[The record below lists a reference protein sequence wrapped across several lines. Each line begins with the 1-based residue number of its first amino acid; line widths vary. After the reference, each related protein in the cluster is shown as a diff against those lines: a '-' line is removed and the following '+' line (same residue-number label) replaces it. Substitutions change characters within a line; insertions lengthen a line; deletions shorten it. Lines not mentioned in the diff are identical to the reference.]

1 MLGQYQLRER
11 HALAFINFCYM
22 VAMLDPRAQVTGAVA
37 YMRDNYGE
45 WFLYTLAAYF
55 GLSVVLLLH
64 RKVKPLEMAIL
75 AIPQWAYT
83 CIGLWLLFKSPTAP
97 LATFFIHFAL
107 FGMTAYLIHTRI
119 RGIVEGSLDD
129 TLPTSTS

>member
-55 GLSVVLLLH
+55 WAISRAFAAPQSQALRNGNLGNTAMGVYLYRLMVAVQKPH
-64 RKVKPLEMAIL
+64 R
-75 AIPQWAYT
+75 
-83 CIGLWLLFKSPTAP
+83 
-97 LATFFIHFAL
+97 
-107 FGMTAYLIHTRI
+107 
-119 RGIVEGSLDD
+119 
-129 TLPTSTS
+129 STSNIFHPLCAFWHDSLFNPYAHTGNSGRVTR